1 MGEWAEG
8 RVRGRV
14 TGRVRMPSHDSLE
27 RAPLAAASAA
37 AFLAAAS
44 LRGEPVFM
52 QKRSSAACSDALSF
66 GERFSGAA
74 AAAVAM
80 ARFFEPPLL
89 RPVVATAAAE
99 SVAPWSLGAPP
110 GPIFLHP
117 TQLQLGPQ

>member
-1 MGEWAEG
+1 MSGLRNGSCGCALH
-8 RVRGRV
+8 
-14 TGRVRMPSHDSLE
+14 TSLKC
-27 RAPLAAASAA
+27 APLAAASAA

-80 ARFFEPPLL
+80 ARFFEPPLP
-89 RPVVATAAAE
+89 RPDGPATAAAE